1 MKKTVL
7 LQLFLLLAGLV
18 GMAQPVTITPPSAN
32 IQPGD
37 SVRLTASGATYYQ
50 WSPAEGLSTTVGPV
64 TVASPV
70 VTTTYTCMGMGPG
83 AESVVNGDFNQGNVG
98 FTSAY
103 EYNTN
108 LWGEGTYYVDTD
120 ASLHHT
126 NFVGL
131 GHGGSGN
138 FMIVNGSPVPGT
150 NVWTE
155 QIAVQPNNYYAFS
168 TWVCTL
174 GGQPNEVAQLQFSIN
189 GNQIGEV
196 FSAPP
201 YTNDWQQF
209 YELWYSGNST
219 SATITILNQ
228 NTVQSGNDFGLDD
241 ISFCQLVV
249 LGEPQC
255 TVSVGSMTASANA
268 DETELCNGE
277 STTLH
282 ALPTGGSGNYSYS
295 WTPANTLNNPN
306 IQHPVATPSVGTT
319 TYTCH
324 ITDNSWGASQDVS
337 VTLTVYPSF
346 DETIDTEAICYG
358 ESYEFYGTFYGQS
371 IDTLYIDHTI
381 HGCDSIVR
389 LNLTVYPPN
398 DTLLIDPSICVGQT
412 FNFHGELY
420 DQDGDVA
427 WFDTIDQHG
436 CPKVEKLVLS
446 VNEYQMPPVQNE
458 YVCYGHDETPY
469 FMWDKNNMV
478 YYSDTYDEA
487 IIPDPEGGC
496 DFKYRLNLRFHRE
509 FYSVDTVITCE
520 EYPWPVT
527 GELFD
532 ETNHHIER
540 HFEHQV
546 SPGFVCDSV
555 FVLDLTINDQEVLT
569 PMTLGGWCDSVPVTW
584 FGQDTVF
591 YEDTEYRFTGE
602 TDDGCHREQTYIIEN
617 MQYRPEPVI
626 RCTDPY
632 VESPHHPIT
641 ATEFNVN
648 RYNFT
653 ASDPK
658 SEASW
663 FVDSCEWGISKG
675 SWRVI
680 PSTDNRSCTL
690 YPMDW
695 VEDTVWLY
703 FKAVNPCDTVGVVA
717 KYWLKPSFYGM
728 EEQESGAVLLE
739 VVPNPNSG
747 EMALHLSGFSGKVDV
762 KVYDKTGSLVDH
774 LEIEEAEGH
783 VQPYDLQ
790 GRASGIY
797 YFVATGR
804 EGIVT
809 KKVIVN

>member
-1 MKKTVL
+1 MKKSIFL
-7 LQLFLLLAGLV
+7 PLFLLLAGLV
-18 GMAQPVTITPPSAN
+18 GFAQPVTINPPSAT
-32 IQPGD
+32 IEPGG
-37 SVRLTASGATYYQ
+37 SVTLTASGATYYQ
-50 WSPAEGLSTTVGPV
+50 WSPATGLSTTEGPI
-64 TVASPV
+64 TVASPA
-70 VTTTYTCMGMGPG
+70 VTTTYTCSGLGPG

-138 FMIVNGSPVPGT
+138 FMIVNGATVPNT

-155 QIAVQPNNYYAFS
+155 QITVVPNQYYAFS

-174 GGQPNEVAQLQFSIN
+174 AGQANEVALLQFSIN

-201 YTNDWQQF
+201 YTNHWEQF

-228 NTVQSGNDFGLDD
+228 NTVGSGNDFGLDD

-255 TVSVGSMTASANA
+255 TVTVNNMTASVTA
-268 DETELCNGE
+268 DDTELCQGA

-282 ALPTGGSGNYSYS
+282 ALPAGGSGNYSFS
-295 WTPANTLNNPN
+295 WTPANTLDNPN
-306 IQHPVATPSVGTT
+306 AQHPVATPSVGST

-324 ITDNSWGASQDVS
+324 IVDNSLGAAQDVS
-337 VTLTVYPSF
+337 VTLTVYPTY
-346 DETIDTEAICYG
+346 DETVITEAICYG
-358 ESYEFYGTFYGQS
+358 ETFEFYGTSYSHTFQTS
-371 IDTLYIDHTI
+371 FTDHTN

-389 LNLTVYPPN
+389 LDLTVYPPN
-398 DTLLIDPSICVGQT
+398 DTTIVDPSICVGQT
-412 FNFHGELY
+412 YNFHGELY
-420 DQDGDVA
+420 NHDGDIA
-427 WFDTIDQHG
+427 YFDTIDLHG
-436 CPKVEKLVLS
+436 CLKVEKLVLS
-446 VNEYQMPPVQNE
+446 VSEYQMPPIQYQYE
-458 YVCYGHDETPY
+458 CYPHDGSPSY
-469 FMWDKNNMV
+469 YWDK
-478 YYSDTYDEA
+478 SGLTYTEDA
-487 IIPDPEGGC
+487 NDSVILPDPDGGC
-496 DFKYRLNLRFHRE
+496 DIKYRLNLRFHRE
-509 FYSVDTVITCE
+509 FYQEESHFACE
-520 EYPWPVT
+520 KYYWPVI
-527 GELFD
+527 GEWLY

-546 SPGFVCDSV
+546 APGFVCDSV
-555 FVLDLTINDQEVLT
+555 FVLDLTINDEEVLE
-569 PMTLGGWCDSVPVTW
+569 PKTLGGCDSVPVTW

-591 YEDTEYRFTGE
+591 YEDTEYRFIGE
-602 TDDGCHREQTYIIEN
+602 TEDGCHREQTFHIEG
-617 MQYRPEPVI
+617 MEYTPAPQI

-632 VESPHHPIT
+632 VDAPHHPIT

-648 RYNFT
+648 RYNFA

-658 SEASW
+658 SDATW
-663 FVDSCEWGISKG
+663 VADSCEWSISKE

-680 PSTDNRSCTL
+680 PSADNRSCTL

-695 VEDTVWLY
+695 VEDTVWLT
-703 FKAVNPCDTVGVVA
+703 FKAVNPCSREGVIA
-717 KYWLKPSFYGM
+717 RYWLKPSFYGI
-728 EEQESGAVLLE
+728 EEQGINQVSME
-739 VVPNPNSG
+739 VVPNPNRG
-747 EMALHLSGFSGKVDV
+747 QMTLHLEGFSGKVDL
-762 KVYDKTGSLVDH
+762 KVYDMTGNLVDQ
-774 LEIEEAEGH
+774 LEIEGTEG
-783 VQPYDLQ
+783 QALPYDLQ
-790 GRASGIY
+790 GRASGVY

-804 EGIVT
+804 EGTVT
-809 KKVIVN
+809 KKVIIK